1 MLVTLSVNGDCAGA
15 GIYLNTPALPGPE
28 HMSRLIASTANII
41 ITCDGAFCIG
51 TDRNVTGAME

>member
-1 MLVTLSVNGDCAGA
+1 MLVTLSVNGDCAV
-15 GIYLNTPALPGPE
+15 GIYLNTPTLPGPE
-28 HMSRLIASTANII
+28 HMSRLIAPTANII